1 VHHAVT
7 SFVVKSFELAVQH
20 GYRISSVQVEDSV
33 ENKMNEQHE
42 QKERRMILRDSA
54 AVECVHAQ
62 TRASSL
68 ARKHVASREHGHL
81 LYTRSPLSCYYTGW
95 TPCEYPLHPGY

>member
-1 VHHAVT
+1 
-7 SFVVKSFELAVQH
+7 
-20 GYRISSVQVEDSV
+20 
-33 ENKMNEQHE
+33 MNEQHE

-68 ARKHVASREHGHL
+68 ARQHVASNTDIYFTLAPPSPATIPVGFHVNTHCIL
-81 LYTRSPLSCYYTGW
+81 DTRIDACLFDNGPAVDDSTATS
-95 TPCEYPLHPGY
+95 E